1 MPLFVHRSRLS
12 QSIDIVSINSRGSY
26 FPTVSQFFLVQ
37 PILQLIMGN
46 TTQSSQVESSSI
58 SSSSVN
64 GEPAVETST
73 ISSPSVNSATVV
85 ATTASSSSSTYVA
98 SVETTSP
105 FSSLFSTQPAGD
117 SATRT
122 PSRVANPSYTPT
134 SKVAVSVPSQS
145 NGKFSSGTLAGSI
158 VGAFVG
164 GYIMALLAAF
174 LFFRIRKKSRKP
186 REKARGSVYIDEN
199 SEKVSRQTVT
209 TFAGFS
215 KPKDSDIPLPQVSSA
230 FKSQHLDLSTYMPQP
245 ADDHSVCMRI
255 QSLFD
260 QAGLH
265 VENYYSR
272 TASNPP
278 LTRDL
283 LARLSRY
290 DSTSLPV
297 SLSTILSNQRSRR
310 AILTHVLVESLLHAI
325 QPGETENSL
334 LPANFAASPQQGGSE
349 VADAGKAFW
358 VSIYTKSTLLT

>member
-1 MPLFVHRSRLS
+1 M
-12 QSIDIVSINSRGSY
+12 
-26 FPTVSQFFLVQ
+26 T
-37 PILQLIMGN
+37 N
-46 TTQSSQVESSSI
+46 TTQSSQAESSGI

-64 GEPAVETST
+64 GDTAVETST

-85 ATTASSSSSTYVA
+85 ATTATSSSSTYAA

-105 FSSLFSTQPAGD
+105 LPSLFSTQPASS

-122 PSRVANPSYTPT
+122 PSRVANPSYTST
-134 SKVAVSVPSQS
+134 SKVAISVPSQS

-158 VGAFVG
+158 VGAFAG
-164 GYIMALLAAF
+164 GYILALLAAF
-174 LFFRIRKKSRKP
+174 LFFRFRKKSRKP
-186 REKARGSVYIDEN
+186 REKDRGSGYIES
-199 SEKVSRQTVT
+199 SEKVLGQTVT
-209 TFAGFS
+209 TFAGVS
-215 KPKDSDIPLPQVSSA
+215 KPKNSDIPLPQVASA
-230 FKSQHLDLSTYMPQP
+230 FESQHLDLSTYIPQP

-297 SLSTILSNQRSRR
+297 SLNIILSNPRSQR
-310 AILTHVLVESLLHAI
+310 AVLTHVLIESLLHAI

-334 LPANFAASPQQGGSE
+334 LPADFAASPQQGGSE
-349 VADAGKAFW
+349 VADAGEDFG
-358 VSIYTKSTLLT
+358 SQYTREMIY